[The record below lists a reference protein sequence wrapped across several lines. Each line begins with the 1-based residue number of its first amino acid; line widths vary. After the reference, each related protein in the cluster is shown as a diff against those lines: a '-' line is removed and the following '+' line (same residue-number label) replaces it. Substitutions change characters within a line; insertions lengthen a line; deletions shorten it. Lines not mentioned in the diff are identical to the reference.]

1 MSKDDCFRDN
11 LPQINVVRR
20 VRIGHE
26 MRLDLFFGYFVAL
39 SAFWFTICYSSYSNA
54 IIRNESLFN
63 TFMTQIQELFCT
75 ETYLIYIRNFKHRG
89 SFKSSQYFED

>member
-39 SAFWFTICYSSYSNA
+39 SAF
-54 IIRNESLFN
+54 
-63 TFMTQIQELFCT
+63 
-75 ETYLIYIRNFKHRG
+75 G
-89 SFKSSQYFED
+89 SQFVILHIVMR

>member
-63 TFMTQIQELFCT
+63 TFITQIQKLFCT
-75 ETYLIYIRNFKHRG
+75 DLLLIPIRNFKHRG
-89 SFKSSQYFED
+89 SFKSSQYFKD

>member
-39 SAFWFTICYSSYSNA
+39 SAFWFTICYSSYRNA
-54 IIRNESLFN
+54 IIQNESLFN
-63 TFMTQIQELFCT
+63 TFMIQIQELFCT
-75 ETYLIYIRNFKHRG
+75 EISLISIGHFKH
-89 SFKSSQYFED
+89 